1 MGLKD
6 WQAGSRGV
14 GLLPPNC
21 LECVVKERC
30 CSCGVWVVIL
40 DMKQANGCQID
51 LDCRVCSTVTQI
63 STEKLE
69 CGG

>member
-21 LECVVKERC
+21 LECVVKEVLQLWGLGDDSRYEI
-30 CSCGVWVVIL
+30 GAWL
-40 DMKQANGCQID
+40 PN
-51 LDCRVCSTVTQI
+51 RP
-63 STEKLE
+63 
-69 CGG
+69 